1 MDRLLQDFK
10 IAARTLARQRT
21 FSLVAILTLGLGV
34 GATTAVFSVVYGIL
48 LKPLPYARS
57 DRIVA
62 LGQTAKSVPAEPVSG
77 SSSPVNFLDW
87 KRQSKTIPLM
97 ALYSAGRTVISS
109 QGDADVVRIGTVT
122 PDFFAVFNAAPVR
135 GRDFTAAENL
145 PVGPRAIVVSHGFWQ
160 ERLGGRDDV
169 LSQSVEVNGVPWPI
183 VGVAPRGFDF
193 PAGARLWFPVRNDDQ
208 RCGRG
213 CVYLNG
219 IGRLADGISADA
231 AQHEMSAIAAAL
243 ERDYPDANFD
253 TTVMVQTLHDRTVG
267 NVRLALVVLL
277 GAVAMVLLIAC
288 ANVANLVLVRGAS
301 RQSEM
306 AVRTALGAG
315 RRGIV
320 SYLLTENLVLAFA
333 GGALGLVF
341 AAWGIEILRTVAPA
355 NLPRLDEVR
364 FDAPAFGFA
373 LAVVFATTVLFGLG
387 PSVQLSRLPL
397 AQVLGQRGAA
407 GTGRSRRARSALLV
421 AEVGLS
427 VVLLLGA
434 GLLLRSLAAL
444 QDTDIGFD
452 PEGLTI
458 FTVSLPAARYPDAQA
473 AATHERLDEQ
483 FRALPGVAEVA
494 RISGL
499 PLGPSEIMHSFT
511 REDRPPPPP
520 GQSPGAIYRV
530 VDPEYF
536 DTMKIPL
543 LAGRAFQPSDREGA
557 QRVVIVSR
565 RMADV
570 YWPGEDPVG
579 RPVRVT
585 SFGPAIVVGVA
596 ANVRSQTL
604 ATQAEPE
611 MYVPHAQTAARTVT
625 YVIKSP
631 LDSASVLPA
640 ARDVVRRFDSRLP
653 LMSPGAM
660 NHLVDEQFSRPRF
673 YVVLLGLFAVLA
685 VVLAAIGIYG
695 VVAYVV
701 GQRTRE
707 IGVRMALGA
716 SQLDVVGLMLW
727 QGLKP
732 AIVGIA
738 VGLGVASAG
747 GRLIQGMLYQV
758 KSYDPITFA
767 AVSAGLLGVV
777 VIACAIPARRASS
790 VPPADVLRGG

>member
-231 AQHEMSAIAAAL
+231 AQQEMTAIAAAL

-767 AVSAGLLGVV
+767 AVSAGLLAVV